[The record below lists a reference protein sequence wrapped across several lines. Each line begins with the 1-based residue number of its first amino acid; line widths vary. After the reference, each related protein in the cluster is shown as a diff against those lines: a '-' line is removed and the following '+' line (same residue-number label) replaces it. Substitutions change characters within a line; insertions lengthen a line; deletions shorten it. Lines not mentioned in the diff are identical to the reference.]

1 MQVRLRTPG
10 WLLLGVLVLSAPG
23 WVQAATTENAQSA
36 LGMNLAAVTYY
47 SSELPFLDLLH
58 MPGQWITHSD
68 ATWDTKEEQYLDL
81 DPDGWPRSLTAVN
94 DPRPQQFTSV
104 AIVVPRLNS
113 AAGGYYPTGRYLVL
127 YDGQG
132 TLDYRLDASVVSR
145 APGRDVI
152 NVAQATSSGIEL
164 RITATDP
171 HRVGKYLRN
180 IRLVKAENE
189 KALQR
194 GQLFNPAFL
203 ALLRNFRAL
212 RFMDWL
218 ATNGSPLSSWAAR
231 PMPANAFWGT
241 DKGVPL
247 EVAVQLANVLSADP
261 WLNVPHA
268 ADDDYI
274 TQMAK
279 LVHAQLRPTQSVYV
293 ELSNEVWN
301 NSFPQYQYAVD
312 QGRAAWPGQPGG
324 NGGDEWNRNWYGMR
338 TAQMCDI
345 WKSVWSGDAR
355 RVTCVLAGHV
365 VSTYS
370 VAESLKCPYWTRA
383 PCVNHHVDAVAIA
396 PYFGWVVPAAWSSQ
410 PDGGLAALF
419 QSLNAQSDPGVPA
432 KGYLGQSVQLIA
444 AYVSMLAPYRLP
456 LLGYEGGQS
465 FLGGGAKAGTDLA
478 VLANRDSRMH
488 TAYTTYLNQ
497 WKASGGQ
504 LMMLYNDIFI
514 PGDSGSWGA
523 LESITQA
530 TAPVS
535 SAPPKWAAIQQFIAA
550 NPCWWPGCKRSLD
563 PTPGVPSA
571 TSNVQ

>member
-189 KALQR
+189 KALQY
-194 GQLFNPAFL
+194 GPAI
-203 ALLRNFRAL
+203 
-212 RFMDWL
+212 
-218 ATNGSPLSSWAAR
+218 
-231 PMPANAFWGT
+231 
-241 DKGVPL
+241 V
-247 EVAVQLANVLSADP
+247 
-261 WLNVPHA
+261 
-268 ADDDYI
+268 
-274 TQMAK
+274 
-279 LVHAQLRPTQSVYV
+279 
-293 ELSNEVWN
+293 
-301 NSFPQYQYAVD
+301 
-312 QGRAAWPGQPGG
+312 
-324 NGGDEWNRNWYGMR
+324 
-338 TAQMCDI
+338 
-345 WKSVWSGDAR
+345 
-355 RVTCVLAGHV
+355 
-365 VSTYS
+365 
-370 VAESLKCPYWTRA
+370 
-383 PCVNHHVDAVAIA
+383 
-396 PYFGWVVPAAWSSQ
+396 
-410 PDGGLAALF
+410 
-419 QSLNAQSDPGVPA
+419 
-432 KGYLGQSVQLIA
+432 
-444 AYVSMLAPYRLP
+444 
-456 LLGYEGGQS
+456 
-465 FLGGGAKAGTDLA
+465 
-478 VLANRDSRMH
+478 
-488 TAYTTYLNQ
+488 
-497 WKASGGQ
+497 
-504 LMMLYNDIFI
+504 
-514 PGDSGSWGA
+514 
-523 LESITQA
+523 
-530 TAPVS
+530 
-535 SAPPKWAAIQQFIAA
+535 
-550 NPCWWPGCKRSLD
+550 
-563 PTPGVPSA
+563 
-571 TSNVQ
+571 